1 MVIKVEGQ
9 EIADCWEKIVV
20 KIVKNGHYVNDER
33 GSLTKEVLNVVTCI
47 KDPFGVKGKD
57 FFGLGGALEKL
68 ENIRIP
74 DNYFWEGDKLQVYSE
89 QFVSGENPG
98 FVYTYGN
105 RLRAHFD
112 GVDQIQ
118 RAIDRLKDCRESR
131 RAISITWDQV
141 IDSATEEVPCMIL
154 IDFKIRDNI
163 LYTTALWRSHDIYG
177 AWFPNAVGLTYLSK
191 YVADA
196 IGNVDLGPV
205 TIHSISA
212 HIYENN
218 FEEAKKVKAKK

>member
-1 MVIKVEGQ
+1 MG
-9 EIADCWEKIVV
+9 D
-20 KIVKNGHYVNDER
+20 
-33 GSLTKEVLNVVTCI
+33 
-47 KDPFGVKGKD
+47 
-57 FFGLGGALEKL
+57 ALEKL

-74 DNYFWEGDKLQVYSE
+74 KGYFWEGDKLQTYAD
-89 QFVSGENPG
+89 QFISPENPG

-112 GVDQIQ
+112 NVDQIQ
-118 RAIDRLKDCRESR
+118 ESITRLKNCRESR

-141 IDSATEEVPCMIL
+141 IDSTSEEVPCMIL
-154 IDFKIRDNI
+154 IDFKIRDDV

-177 AWFPNAVGLTYLSK
+177 AWFANAVGLTYCAK
-191 YVADA
+191 YVSEE
-196 IGNVDLGPV
+196 IGDVKLGPI

-218 FEEAKKVKAKK
+218 FDEAEKLAKSK

>member
-1 MVIKVEGQ
+1 MVTHIKGND
-9 EIADCWEKIVV
+9 IADCF
-20 KIVKNGHYVNDER
+20 NDER
-33 GSLTKEVLNVVTCI
+33 GSLTKECLNIVTEI
-47 KDPFGVKGKD
+47 KDPFSVGGKD
-57 FFGLGGALEKL
+57 FFGMGDALEKL

-74 DNYFWEGDKLQVYSE
+74 KGYFWEGDKLQTYAD
-89 QFVSGENPG
+89 QFISPENPG

-112 GVDQIQ
+112 NVDQIQ
-118 RAIDRLKDCRESR
+118 ESITRLKNCRESR

-141 IDSATEEVPCMIL
+141 IDSTSEEVPCMIL
-154 IDFKIRDNI
+154 IDFKIRDNV

-177 AWFPNAVGLTYLSK
+177 AWFANAVGLTYCAK
-191 YVADA
+191 YVSEE
-196 IGNVDLGPV
+196 IGDVKLGPI

-218 FEEAKKVKAKK
+218 FDEAEKLAKSK